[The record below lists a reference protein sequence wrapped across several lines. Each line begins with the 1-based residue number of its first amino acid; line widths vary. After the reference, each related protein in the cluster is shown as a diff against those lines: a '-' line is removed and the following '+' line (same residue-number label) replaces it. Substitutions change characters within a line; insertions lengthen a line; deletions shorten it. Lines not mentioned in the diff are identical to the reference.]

1 MSEGQLKELEKPVGD
16 FVIKNGNAHIL
27 KGGAYYHYSDV
38 CRMLKSYATQ
48 EVEREKREW
57 LEKDYTP
64 LIFRIAKEYSPDDPL
79 ERHHFIIGAMQVLN
93 KLKEQ

>member
-1 MSEGQLKELEKPVGD
+1 MSDTKDD
-16 FVIKNGNAHIL
+16 FINNFLDEEFGVKLNGLTTYDHKTVKKL
-27 KGGAYYHYSDV
+27 
-38 CRMLKSYATQ
+38 LKSYADQ
-48 EVEREKREW
+48 EVKREKREL